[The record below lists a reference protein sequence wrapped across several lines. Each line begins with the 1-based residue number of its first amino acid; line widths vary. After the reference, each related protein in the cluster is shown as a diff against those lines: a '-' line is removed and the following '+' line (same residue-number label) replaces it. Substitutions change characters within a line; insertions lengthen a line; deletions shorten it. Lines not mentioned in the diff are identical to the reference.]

1 MPSTASI
8 PSAARSARHAALE
21 STEFDVVVIG
31 GGITGA
37 GIAREATRR
46 GLSVAL
52 LDADDFAAG
61 TSSRSSKLIH
71 GGLRYLAMGEV
82 QLVRET
88 ALERKRVHALAPHLA
103 EPCWMLT
110 PAKSWAGLLKFRA
123 GIGTYEKLGAVDPID
138 RHQTWRH
145 DELEQNEPLLRRDR
159 YAGAVA
165 YREYLSEDARLVVAV
180 LRDAAARG
188 AVVQNHLRVESLVY
202 SGSHG
207 SASRG
212 AGSRV
217 VGVRARCMRSDRIVE
232 VRGTAI
238 VNAAGPWVEP
248 VSRLDDPAA
257 PSRLHLSKGIHVVI
271 DAARLPIRHI
281 VVLGTEDRRSIFA
294 IPRGDSVYVGT
305 TDVSYPH
312 EARLWP
318 EIGLDDVRYLLAPLH
333 GSFDVEPLDE
343 SDVRGAWAGL
353 RPLIAQSGKAARE
366 MSRRDEIWVADSGL
380 ISIAGGKLTGFC
392 KMAEDALAKV
402 GERLGR
408 ALPLADAKEAPLP
421 GGDLGRDLDAESAAL
436 AAATDVSPRT
446 ARRLVGLYGAE
457 ARDVV
462 ALGAEPIASLPTT
475 EAASVLAGEIDWAVR
490 HEAAETL
497 IDWLYRR
504 ARVPLHAPTIAPALL
519 APAAAR
525 MQALLGWDDARVRDE
540 IALASAQISAD
551 RTFASG

>member
-1 MPSTASI
+1 MPTLPASI
-8 PSAARSARHAALE
+8 ASAARNARHDALE
-21 STEFDVVVIG
+21 STAFDVVVIG

-52 LDADDFAAG
+52 VEADDFAAG

-110 PAKSWAGLLKFRA
+110 PARSWAGLLKFRA

-145 DELEQNEPLLRRDR
+145 DELERNEPLLRRDR

-165 YREYLSEDARLVVAV
+165 YREYLSDDARLVLAV

-188 AVVQNHLRVESLVY
+188 AVVQNHLRVEAFL
-202 SGSHG
+202 
-207 SASRG
+207 RE
-212 AGSRV
+212 GSRV
-217 VGVRARCMRSDRIVE
+217 GGVRARCTRSGRVVD
-232 VRGTAI
+232 VRGSAI
-238 VNAAGPWVEP
+238 VNAAGPWVES
-248 VSRLDDPAA
+248 VSRLDEASA
-257 PSRLHLSKGIHVVI
+257 PTRLHLSKGIHVVV
-271 DAARLPIRHI
+271 DAARLPLRHI

-294 IPRGDSVYVGT
+294 IPRGDSVYLGT
-305 TDVSYPH
+305 TDVSDPGGP
-312 EARLWP
+312 RLWP
-318 EIGLDDVRYLLAPLH
+318 GITLEDVRYLLAPLPAA
-333 GSFDVEPLDE
+333 FDVEPLDE
-343 SDVRGAWAGL
+343 RDVRGTWAGL
-353 RPLIAQSGKAARE
+353 RPLIAQPGKAAKE

-380 ISIAGGKLTGFC
+380 ITIAGGKLTGFG
-392 KMAEDALAKV
+392 KMAEDALERVAA
-402 GERLGR
+402 RLGR
-408 ALPLADAKEAPLP
+408 ALPPPDGEEAPLP
-421 GGDLGRDLDAESAAL
+421 GGDLGRDLAVESASL
-436 AAATDVSPRT
+436 AAATGLDART

-462 ALGAEPIASLPTT
+462 ALGEGALAPSTP
-475 EAASVLAGEIDWAVR
+475 VLFGEVDWAVH
-490 HEAAETL
+490 HEATETL

-504 ARVPLHAPTIAPALL
+504 VRVPLYAPTLAPALL

-525 MQALLGWDDARVRDE
+525 LQALLGWDESRVRDE
-540 IALASAQISAD
+540 IAMARDRIAADLSFEAS
-551 RTFASG
+551 